1 MPKGRR
7 KLTLKSFTDCI
18 LNSAL
23 LLVSIAKSRLEARRV
38 ARVCFMESYASSS
51 NLDGIFRGTATDGI
65 AAACVFR
72 LGFRLWGREIS
83 RWVQERG
90 CARGTWNSARRGCPR
105 PERCGAA
112 ETEKGMRWR
121 CVGACSRCQGY
132 GSFQCRRMDSVGRC
146 STLALAPRRA
156 SLTVMFATSTTSA
169 CIARPNARAPVT
181 ARRSARAAASPVGSR
196 AAKIRGTSAFAAS
209 RIGVVVRAGEEQ
221 KAGATTADDDEMP
234 PWERRELMKKAAMEK
249 GGLPWPAY
257 LGLSVI
263 VSIAAIGSCF
273 ELNYGNPI
281 FGIVG
286 PDSFLYKPILYWF
299 IGTGFPLAAF
309 LWTKGIA
316 GANEAAELQDEL
328 DGY

>member
-1 MPKGRR
+1 M
-7 KLTLKSFTDCI
+7 
-18 LNSAL
+18 
-23 LLVSIAKSRLEARRV
+23 
-38 ARVCFMESYASSS
+38 
-51 NLDGIFRGTATDGI
+51 
-65 AAACVFR
+65 
-72 LGFRLWGREIS
+72 
-83 RWVQERG
+83 
-90 CARGTWNSARRGCPR
+90 
-105 PERCGAA
+105 
-112 ETEKGMRWR
+112 
-121 CVGACSRCQGY
+121 
-132 GSFQCRRMDSVGRC
+132 
-146 STLALAPRRA
+146 APRRA
-156 SLTVMFATSTTSA
+156 SLTVMFAASMTSA
-169 CIARPNARAPVT
+169 CIARPIARAPVT

-196 AAKIRGTSAFAAS
+196 VAGGAKIRGTSAFEARRTGA
-209 RIGVVVRAGEEQ
+209 VVRAGEEQ

-281 FGIVG
+281 FGVVG

>member
-1 MPKGRR
+1 M
-7 KLTLKSFTDCI
+7 
-18 LNSAL
+18 
-23 LLVSIAKSRLEARRV
+23 
-38 ARVCFMESYASSS
+38 
-51 NLDGIFRGTATDGI
+51 
-65 AAACVFR
+65 
-72 LGFRLWGREIS
+72 
-83 RWVQERG
+83 
-90 CARGTWNSARRGCPR
+90 
-105 PERCGAA
+105 
-112 ETEKGMRWR
+112 
-121 CVGACSRCQGY
+121 
-132 GSFQCRRMDSVGRC
+132 
-146 STLALAPRRA
+146 
-156 SLTVMFATSTTSA
+156 TSA
-169 CIARPNARAPVT
+169 FIARPVARAPVT
-181 ARRSARAAASPVGSR
+181 ARRSARSR
-196 AAKIRGTSAFAAS
+196 AAGGAKIRGTSAFAAR

-281 FGIVG
+281 FGVVG

-309 LWTKGIA
+309 MWTKGIA

>member
-1 MPKGRR
+1 M
-7 KLTLKSFTDCI
+7 
-18 LNSAL
+18 
-23 LLVSIAKSRLEARRV
+23 
-38 ARVCFMESYASSS
+38 
-51 NLDGIFRGTATDGI
+51 
-65 AAACVFR
+65 
-72 LGFRLWGREIS
+72 
-83 RWVQERG
+83 
-90 CARGTWNSARRGCPR
+90 
-105 PERCGAA
+105 
-112 ETEKGMRWR
+112 
-121 CVGACSRCQGY
+121 
-132 GSFQCRRMDSVGRC
+132 
-146 STLALAPRRA
+146 APRRA
-156 SLTVMFATSTTSA
+156 SLTVMSAMSMTSA
-169 CIARPNARAPVT
+169 FIARPVARAPVT
-181 ARRSARAAASPVGSR
+181 ARRSARAAASPVRSR
-196 AAKIRGTSAFAAS
+196 AAGGAKIRGTSAFPAR

-281 FGIVG
+281 FGVVG